1 MPNVRIRLRR
11 LGPLALVALA
21 ILVGG
26 CTPQAVTAQ
35 GSQIQSLYDL
45 TFAVGAIIFF
55 FVEGLIVFAV
65 LRYRRKPGQTELPV
79 QTHGNNLLEIVWT
92 VIPLIIVTILF
103 FLSWN
108 TLNSVDATNTNN
120 IRIRADAQR
129 FQWSFDYLSADGN
142 TVLFHQVAPEM
153 VVPAGETVHLT
164 LRSADVNH
172 SFYVPQFLFKRD
184 VIPGV
189 ENNFDFTVDA
199 ADAGQTFRG
208 QCAQLCGTFHDTML
222 FSVVAMTPADYQAWL
237 QKQIAS
243 APPTASPGASGSAA
257 PNGGPGASASGAP
270 APSGSAGG
278 SGSATTL
285 DIAAQNISFD
295 KSTLTA
301 PANTPFTIQFTNN
314 DAGIPH
320 DVQIHNGPNQSD
332 PPIFEGEIFNGVGT
346 KDYQVPALKPGTY
359 AFSCKVHPS
368 MTGTLTVQ

>member
-11 LGPLALVALA
+11 LGPMALIALA
-21 ILVGG
+21 VLIAG

-35 GSQIQSLYDL
+35 GSQIQSLYDI

-55 FVEGLIVFAV
+55 FVEALIVFAV

-79 QTHGNNLLEIVWT
+79 QTHGNNTLEVIWT

-142 TVLFHQVAPEM
+142 TVLFHQLAPEM

-184 VIPGV
+184 VIPGR

-208 QCAQLCGTFHDTML
+208 QCAQLCGTFHDAMQ
-222 FSVVAMTPADYQAWL
+222 FSVVAMSPADYQAWL

-243 APPTASPGASGSAA
+243 EPPSPPAGSPGASGA
-257 PNGGPGASASGAP
+257 PASSGGAP
-270 APSGSAGG
+270 APSASTGG
-278 SGSATTL
+278 APGSATTL
-285 DIAAQNISFD
+285 NISAQNISFD
-295 KSTLTA
+295 TSTLTA
-301 PANTPFTIQFTNN
+301 PANTPFTIAFTNN

-320 DVQIHNGPNQSD
+320 DVQIHNGPSQSD